1 MDFRTQAHS
10 FLYRRQILHQEY
22 PLVRGFLEGHGV
34 LQDLCIFHLGAR
46 SLSLSCPPPGRI
58 EAIALQELEG
68 IIPRASRFELE
79 AVKVFFIVI
88 SSATH

>member
-1 MDFRTQAHS
+1 
-10 FLYRRQILHQEY
+10 
-22 PLVRGFLEGHGV
+22 
-34 LQDLCIFHLGAR
+34 LGAR
-46 SLSLSCPPPGRI
+46 SLSLSRPPPGRI

-68 IIPRASRFELE
+68 VVPRAGRFELE

>member
-1 MDFRTQAHS
+1 
-10 FLYRRQILHQEY
+10 
-22 PLVRGFLEGHGV
+22 
-34 LQDLCIFHLGAR
+34 LGAR
-46 SLSLSCPPPGRI
+46 SLSHSCPPPGRI

-68 IIPRASRFELE
+68 VVPRAGRFELE